1 MIHFEILFFNYF
13 KIFFSGE
20 NHFIRTSCNY
30 PSGAHDFVCSLH
42 SFFHPPIS
50 GQLIN
55 KAVCK
60 HAYTKMLLTFAT
72 ISGWLF
78 PLFARFSTHF
88 PCPSAFLYA
97 MRHLLSAGFFMIII
111 SLAPPV
117 FFPRLFVIACAGGV
131 MWLFL
136 HPSWRNFHLPLVL
149 LPFFFVMGAVCWCF
163 VLCHHRHASQTNH
176 QTNKCK
182 RVFWEW
188 PARHKGNGKW
198 KDSTHKML
206 FVNKKSWQGQKQQ
219 SE

>member
-72 ISGWLF
+72 ISGSGQLAVSALRTF
-78 PLFARFSTHF
+78 FHSFSM
-88 PCPSAFLYA
+88 SQ
-97 MRHLLSAGFFMIII
+97 
-111 SLAPPV
+111 
-117 FFPRLFVIACAGGV
+117 RLFVCNATSAVRWLFYDYYKFGSPGFFSSFVCYCLCGWGDVVVSAPFLAKFSLTACAA
-131 MWLFL
+131 
-136 HPSWRNFHLPLVL
+136 
-149 LPFFFVMGAVCWCF
+149 PFFFRHGCC
-163 VLCHHRHASQTNH
+163 VLMFCVVSSSTRKS
-176 QTNKCK
+176 NKS
-182 RVFWEW
+182 
-188 PARHKGNGKW
+188 P
-198 KDSTHKML
+198 
-206 FVNKKSWQGQKQQ
+206 NK
-219 SE
+219 

>member
-117 FFPRLFVIACAGGV
+117 FFPRLFVVACAGGV
-131 MWLFL
+131 MWWFL

-149 LPFFFVMGAVCWCF
+149 LPYFFFRHGCC
-163 VLCHHRHASQTNH
+163 VLMFCVVSSSTRKS
-176 QTNKCK
+176 NKS
-182 RVFWEW
+182 
-188 PARHKGNGKW
+188 P
-198 KDSTHKML
+198 
-206 FVNKKSWQGQKQQ
+206 NK
-219 SE
+219 

>member
-117 FFPRLFVIACAGGV
+117 FFPRLFVVACAGGV
-131 MWLFL
+131 MWWFL

-149 LPFFFVMGAVCWCF
+149 LPYFFFSSW
-163 VLCHHRHASQTNH
+163 VLCADVLCCVIIDTQVKQITKQISANGH
-176 QTNKCK
+176 
-182 RVFWEW
+182 F
-188 PARHKGNGKW
+188 GNGRHGTKVTANG
-198 KDSTHKML
+198 KIQPTKCSL
-206 FVNKKSWQGQKQQ
+206 
-219 SE
+219 

>member
-72 ISGWLF
+72 ISGSGQLAVSALRTF
-78 PLFARFSTHF
+78 FHSFSM
-88 PCPSAFLYA
+88 SQ
-97 MRHLLSAGFFMIII
+97 
-111 SLAPPV
+111 
-117 FFPRLFVIACAGGV
+117 RLFVCNATSAVRWLFYDYYKFGSPGFFSSFVCYCLCGWGDVVVSAPFLAKFSLTACAA
-131 MWLFL
+131 
-136 HPSWRNFHLPLVL
+136 PL
-149 LPFFFVMGAVCWCF
+149 FFFFRHGCC
-163 VLCHHRHASQTNH
+163 VLMFCVVSSSTRKS
-176 QTNKCK
+176 NKS
-182 RVFWEW
+182 
-188 PARHKGNGKW
+188 P
-198 KDSTHKML
+198 
-206 FVNKKSWQGQKQQ
+206 NK
-219 SE
+219 